1 MIALSWN
8 DAQGA
13 ADLALN
19 ATGALASDDALQTA
33 VVLSLFLDARARPD
47 DGAEGHRRGWV
58 GDAFTPEDRVGSRL
72 WLLKR
77 EKHTEETR
85 RRAEDHANEALA
97 WLVDAGLASSVSV
110 TAVWVARGVMG
121 LAVSIATAGDIATS
135 QYTMRL

>member
-8 DAQGA
+8 DAVGA

-19 ATGALASDDALQTA
+19 ASGALARDEALQTA

-58 GDAFTPEDRVGSRL
+58 GDAFTPEDRQGSRL
-72 WLLKR
+72 WLLRR
-77 EKHTEETR
+77 EKQTEETR
-85 RRAEDHANEALA
+85 RRAEDYTNEALA
-97 WLVDAGLASSVSV
+97 WLVDAGLATSVFV
-110 TAVWVARGVMG
+110 NAVWVARGVLG
-121 LAVSIATAGDIATS
+121 LAVSIATAGGIETS

>member
-85 RRAEDHANEALA
+85 RRAEDYANEALA

-110 TAVWVARGVMG
+110 TAAWVARGVLG
-121 LAVSIATAGDIATS
+121 LSVSIATAGDIATS